1 MLSFIDLVYITL
13 IVLCST
19 SAVGFIFNKYVFSN
33 KSEPAAVQEQQVFIP
48 PTSTDEVDKEVIV
61 EICKSCGIDVTELEN
76 KGPIIRGNP
85 AFDEVRLKLPTQ
97 IKKKYGLK

>member
-1 MLSFIDLVYITL
+1 MLLNLKI
-13 IVLCST
+13 
-19 SAVGFIFNKYVFSN
+19 
-33 KSEPAAVQEQQVFIP
+33 
-48 PTSTDEVDKEVIV
+48 
-61 EICKSCGIDVTELEN
+61 TELEN